1 MRPGRTATLLRER
14 PDTELNSSRR
24 SRRKSKS
31 VRFFLKKLF
40 VICFSRA
47 IAKLVGARRRE
58 PFFLYL
64 ISAPSPPPSCTALLS
79 PFAVSHTRQSWF
91 VRESVILPLHEH
103 TLTHSSIQVAFLLL
117 KKLACRDSQSR
128 FGAKRRRP
136 RDQDSLTF

>member
-1 MRPGRTATLLRER
+1 MRPGRTATLRPER

-31 VRFFLKKLF
+31 VRFFFLKLF

-47 IAKLVGARRRE
+47 IAKLVGARRE

-64 ISAPSPPPSCTALLS
+64 ISAPSPPPPSCTALLS

-91 VRESVILPLHEH
+91 VRESVILPLHE
-103 TLTHSSIQVAFLLL
+103 HSSIQVAFLLL